1 MGACQQQISK
11 DETAVTL
18 PLLQA
23 IKRELM
29 FNLESARL
37 HDCAGHTYQKA
48 DEIIDRK
55 ERGTSPGIS
64 RLLADGS

>member
-1 MGACQQQISK
+1 MGACQQRIFK

-23 IKRELM
+23 IKHELM

-37 HDCAGHTYQKA
+37 HDCAGRTHQKPTKSS
-48 DEIIDRK
+48 I
-55 ERGTSPGIS
+55 ERNDVQASAFPDT
-64 RLLADGS
+64 